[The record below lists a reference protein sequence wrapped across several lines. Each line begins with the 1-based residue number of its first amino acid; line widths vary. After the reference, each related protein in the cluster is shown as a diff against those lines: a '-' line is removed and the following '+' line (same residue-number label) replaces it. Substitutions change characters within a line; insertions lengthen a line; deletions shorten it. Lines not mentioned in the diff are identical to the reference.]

1 MIEEI
6 LWEGEGAPTWLETPV
21 TEVPALKP
29 PVDTRAQL
37 LPLNDLTW
45 EHFERLCLRYV
56 RAQSVVVRAQL
67 YGVKGQ
73 KQHGI
78 DLYVRLS
85 DPLRYEVYQC
95 KRLASFTAAD
105 VTKAVDTFLAGKWH
119 EKAKVFR
126 ILTSHPVE
134 DTKFGDAIE
143 AAAKRLE
150 VSGISFEVIGQE
162 RLSEWL
168 KDHPRIVDDFFSRAW
183 VEGFCGP
190 EAAKQLTRR
199 MNAEQVAEYRV
210 RLKKFYEMIF
220 NRHDPGIPVPTQI
233 GQAEL
238 RLRDRFVVPEVYGSL
253 PVAAKVRG
261 VRKQSIG
268 PETSSSKES
277 GVGTTQMQELPSV
290 GEIKIRVDADR
301 WLSQGK
307 RSVILGGPG
316 SGKSALL
323 RTLVVEL
330 LSEDP
335 VFPQAA
341 VQWGTLLPIWIPFSF
356 WTTLNTRL
364 DSSVGLSE
372 CLATWFRQHEQEDI
386 WPLAEAAIEDERLLL
401 LVDGLDEWTD
411 ETAARTTSNLL
422 QAFVQTKNL
431 PAVLA
436 SRPHGFERV
445 SVLGSEW
452 QVGNL
457 AVLSR
462 EQQTSLVI
470 RWLAI
475 DRLRKGSHDETDL
488 NQVEC
493 DDEISREAAE
503 FIRKLAKSTDLLQ
516 LAEVPLTLLLLLYL
530 HLQNYPLPSSR
541 FEAYAYVA
549 DHFIRD
555 HPLARRVAAALTSD
569 QDSLTPKEIQN
580 ALAYLAYVVQTD
592 FPGGIVSA
600 TDVRSRLEDFLQ
612 HDTEYGLGLSRQ
624 EAREVFR
631 SFTNLEEG
639 SLGML
644 VSQGQAQLSFFH
656 RSLQE
661 YLAAVHL
668 ARTPLSNQQ
677 AVIRERLA
685 DPRWREV
692 IVGMVCLC
700 RRDEDAGVLVDA
712 IEQAETDV
720 IGGLA
725 KEDIL
730 AEIAFRDGSLTPGRA
745 KTFAQRVCA
754 IIETSFIPSQRT
766 RLLNHVMA
774 GLNSRKT
781 RALVQERIRRWVFS
795 RGLWGSGRIEG
806 LRLWPA
812 TDHSWETLFRSLHD
826 EDIAV
831 MRTANDAIAH
841 VFHGVKRHGDVLA
854 EMALKSESPDQR
866 AAAIEGL
873 AKGWPSHSSIDEI
886 LAQGCRSVSLAV
898 RTASL
903 LSKVRL
909 GKQQD
914 VDLTA
919 LLELGRD
926 RFHSGLEYEWRPEVA
941 NALAQGWAGN
951 QVLKKIC
958 LKSCNHHSYHSSLID
973 RETAISV
980 IGRAFP
986 QDDDVAAMIAGQLK
1000 QEHSFSSMDPIWE
1013 ELPKNF
1019 RDHERVAKALD
1030 EWVQRKDYSDARL
1043 LHYVVLV
1050 GRTPLMKAALIKS
1063 LNEWTPFWAAGSLLE
1078 GWGMADPEVAAALTE
1093 RAARPDAAEIG
1104 QYLPQILG
1112 NAEAARARLF
1122 DLLKADEAKRL
1133 DFVIQGISKL
1143 KPLRNESEIVDAAL
1157 RRLKDPDTFSLDSF
1171 LGTLILTFP
1180 TNDKVKAL
1188 ARQSLKSS
1196 YPPLGAMVEA
1206 YASDEQFRVE
1216 LGEAITPLPVHLRY
1230 QIVSDLPLFSD
1241 RGFAIEVLQDWD
1253 AERNG
1258 EVKTQ
1263 ASIQFHTLLLPSVEQ
1278 AAAALEK
1285 LDRMLP
1291 CYGPDHEDRR
1301 QAAASGLIVLKQLH
1315 RIVGRI
1321 EVIGHEGQPVNIPVT
1336 DGMRQNRVFLNLL
1349 GAQWPYVKHA
1359 LNGDLSILTSRIG
1372 PGELWERLAI
1382 VTADHP
1388 LLMKEIVEQSETD
1401 PGLRRSSQFLMLLGR
1416 LEPGSENLARAC
1428 LDVIGAHHD
1437 NNWHGWYEATEAA
1450 ASILAEQFRGD
1461 PAIESRLQSLG
1472 EPDRVRLGVIMAL
1485 SLGWRQNQIL
1495 THIDFRQNAEVGSAE
1510 LYTKYACIPSEAL
1523 AAALEQDLVWAQHNG
1538 FQAESIVRP
1547 LVARL
1552 KDDPQATSAI
1562 SGKLSASTNP
1572 SVKASFCKLL
1582 AVSGS
1587 FTPERVSW
1595 SREELKRQNLPGIS
1609 ELGYDLLTRSTRAVS
1624 LCLLESL
1631 GEATTSDGSGG
1642 ADFSSD

>member
-6 LWEGEGAPTWLETPV
+6 LWEGEGAPTWLETPA

-29 PVDTRAQL
+29 PVDTRVQL
-37 LPLNDLTW
+37 LPLNELTW

-56 RAQSVVVRAQL
+56 RTQSFVVRAQL

-78 DLYVRLS
+78 DLYVRLA
-85 DPLRYEVYQC
+85 DPPRYEVYQC

-105 VTKAVDTFLAGKWH
+105 VKKAVDTFLTGKWH
-119 EKAKVFR
+119 DKSKAFR
-126 ILTSHPVE
+126 IMTSHPIE
-134 DTKFGDAIE
+134 DTKIGDAIE

-150 VSGISFEVIGQE
+150 ALDITFEVIGQE

-168 KDHPRIVDDFFSRAW
+168 KDQPRLVDDFFSRAW
-183 VEGFCGP
+183 VEEFCGL
-190 EAAKQLTRR
+190 EGAKQLTRR
-199 MNAEQVAEYRV
+199 MNAEKVAEYRV
-210 RLKKFYEMIF
+210 RLKKFYQMIF
-220 NRHDPGIPVPTQI
+220 NRHDPGIPVPTRI
-233 GQAEL
+233 GQEEL
-238 RLRDRFVVPEVYGSL
+238 QLRDRFVVPEVYGSL
-253 PVAAKVRG
+253 PAAAIAREVP
-261 VRKQSIG
+261 KQSAG
-268 PETSSSKES
+268 SETSSSKES
-277 GVGTTQMQELPSV
+277 GGVSTQVRESPSV
-290 GEIKIRVDADR
+290 GEIKVRVDVDR

-323 RTLVVEL
+323 RTLAVEL
-330 LSEDP
+330 LSEEP
-335 VFPQAA
+335 VFRQSA
-341 VQWGTLLPIWIPFSF
+341 VQWGTLLPVWIPFSF
-356 WTTLNTRL
+356 WTTFNTRL

-372 CLATWFRQHEQEDI
+372 CLATWFRRHEQGDI
-386 WPLAEAAIEDERLLL
+386 WPLVEAAIEDERLLL

-457 AVLSR
+457 AAMSR
-462 EQQTSLVI
+462 EQQTNLVV

-475 DRLRKGSHDETDL
+475 DRLRKGSHHGTDL
-488 NQVEC
+488 SHFEGDN
-493 DDEISREAAE
+493 EISRDAAE

-530 HLQNYPLPSSR
+530 HLQNYPLPSTR
-541 FEAYAYVA
+541 FEAYEYVA

-580 ALAYLAYVVQTD
+580 ALAYLAYIVQTD

-600 TDVRSRLEDFLQ
+600 EDVRLRLEDFLQ
-612 HDTEYGLGLSRQ
+612 QDAEYGLSLSRQ

-639 SLGML
+639 SLGLL
-644 VSQGQAQLSFFH
+644 VSQGQANLSFFH

-668 ARTPLSNQQ
+668 ARTPSSNQQ

-692 IVGMVCLC
+692 IVGMVYLC

-712 IEQAETDV
+712 IEKTDVDV

-725 KEDIL
+725 KEDL
-730 AEIAFRDGSLTPGRA
+730 LSEIAFRESNLTPARS
-745 KTFAQRVCA
+745 KTLAQRACT
-754 IIETSFIPSQRT
+754 IIETSFIPSQRG
-766 RLLNHVMA
+766 RLLNHA
-774 GLNSRKT
+774 LSGLNSRKT

-806 LRLWPA
+806 LRIWPA
-812 TDHSWETLFRSLHD
+812 TDHTWETLFRSLHD
-826 EDIAV
+826 EDVAV

-841 VFHGVKRHGDVLA
+841 VFGGVNRYGEVLA
-854 EMALKSESPDQR
+854 EMALKSESPGQR

-873 AKGWPSHSSIDEI
+873 AKGWPSHSLIDEI
-886 LAQGCRSVSLAV
+886 VAQGCRSVSLEV
-898 RTASL
+898 KTASL

-914 VDLTA
+914 VDLTD
-919 LLELGRD
+919 LLELGKD

-941 NALAQGWAGN
+941 NALAQGWPGN
-951 QVLKKIC
+951 QELKRIC
-958 LKSCNHHSYHSSLID
+958 LNSCNHHSYDSTLID
-973 RETAISV
+973 RETALSV
-980 IGRAFP
+980 VGRAFP
-986 QDDDVAAMIAGQLK
+986 QDDDVAAMIADQLK
-1000 QEHSFSSMDPIWE
+1000 QEHSFSSVDSIWKQ
-1013 ELPKNF
+1013 LPNNF
-1019 RDHERVAKALD
+1019 RNHEGVVKALD
-1030 EWVQRKDYSDARL
+1030 EWVQKEGYHDAL
-1043 LHYVVLV
+1043 SLHYAALV

-1063 LNEWTPFWAAGSLLE
+1063 LNEWTPFWATRSLLE
-1078 GWGMADPEVAAALTE
+1078 GWGMADLEVAAALTE
-1093 RAARPDAAEIG
+1093 RAARADAAEIG

-1112 NAEAARARLF
+1112 DPETARARLL
-1122 DLLKADEAKRL
+1122 DLLKADESKRL

-1143 KPLRNESEIVDAAL
+1143 KPLENEGEIVDAAL
-1157 RRLKDPDTFSLDSF
+1157 QRLKDPDTFSMDSF

-1180 TNDKVKAL
+1180 TDDRVKAL
-1188 ARQSLKSS
+1188 ARKSLKSP
-1196 YPPLGAMVEA
+1196 YPPMGAMVEA

-1216 LGEAITPLPVHLRY
+1216 FGEAITPLPVHLRY

-1241 RGFAIEVLQDWD
+1241 KGFAIEVLEDWD
-1253 AERNG
+1253 TERNG

-1263 ASIQFHTLLLPSVEQ
+1263 ASIQYHTLLLPAVEQ
-1278 AAAALEK
+1278 TATALEK

-1301 QAAASGLIVLKQLH
+1301 QAAASGLIILHELH

-1321 EVIGHEGQPVNIPVT
+1321 EVIGHEGQLINVPVT
-1336 DGMRQNRVFLNLL
+1336 EGRRQNRVFLNLL
-1349 GAQWPYVKHA
+1349 GAQWPYVKKA

-1382 VTADHP
+1382 VATDH
-1388 LLMKEIVEQSETD
+1388 LSLTKEILEKAETD
-1401 PGLRRSSQFLMLLGR
+1401 PGLRRSSQFLALLGR
-1416 LEPGSENLARAC
+1416 LEPRSENLVRAC
-1428 LDVIGAHHD
+1428 LAVIGDHD
-1437 NNWHGWYEATEAA
+1437 NNWHDWFDATEAA

-1461 PAIESRLQSLG
+1461 PTIEPRLQSLG
-1472 EPDRVRLGVIMAL
+1472 QPDRVSLGVIMAL
-1485 SLGWRQNQIL
+1485 SLGWRHTQIL
-1495 THIDFRQNAEVGSAE
+1495 THLEFRRRNAEIGAAE
-1510 LYTKYACIPSEAL
+1510 LYTKYARISSETL
-1523 AAALEQDLVWAQHNG
+1523 AGALEQDLVWAQHNG
-1538 FQAESIVRP
+1538 FQAYSIVRP

-1552 KDDPQATSAI
+1552 KDDPRAIQAI
-1562 SGKLSASTNP
+1562 SERLFVSTNP

-1582 AVSGS
+1582 AISGS
-1587 FTPERVSW
+1587 FTPERDSW
-1595 SREELKRQNLPGIS
+1595 SREELKRQSLPEIP
-1609 ELGYDLLTRSTRAVS
+1609 EFGYDILTRSTRAVS

-1631 GEATTSDGSGG
+1631 GEATTSDGSSA
-1642 ADFSSD
+1642 ADFTSD